1 VGKSSRSNARC
12 PCDGVVDRSLI
23 RCEHLRVLP
32 PDLYPRLVE
41 RDAVVE
47 NVQGVMLNVGFGA
60 FAVVGALLVIRRP
73 TNTIGFTTTQ
83 TLFRTLTGQQQQP
96 QLVVVVSTLAIAAL
110 FIHFVGASRRS
121 STGAFQEQV
130 RRQEDTGSVLRH
142 AARRDGPGR
151 ARRRTGGIGQGDDA
165 AGARL
170 ALAASRI
177 SFEGSAGR
185 LSGSPAEDRGV
196 LHSLVTLRYL

>member
-1 VGKSSRSNARC
+1 MLVARATGWSIVPLYVASTC
-12 PCDGVVDRSLI
+12 AYYLLI
-23 RCEHLRVLP
+23 YTPGLWNE
-32 PDLYPRLVE
+32 
-41 RDAVVE
+41 DAVVE

-83 TLFRTLTGQQQQP
+83 TLFRTLMGQQQQPP

-110 FIHFVGASRRS
+110 FIHFIGASRRS
-121 STGAFQEQV
+121 STGAFSGAS
-130 RRQEDTGSVLRH
+130 TT
-142 AARRDGPGR
+142 PGR
-151 ARRRTGGIGQGDDA
+151 HWKRSPPCCATRRTWTCSTPNWWGWSGDDA
-165 AGARL
+165 AGVRL
-170 ALAASRI
+170 ALAAPRI

-196 LHSLVTLRYL
+196 LHSLATLRYL